1 MILKIELLDYQ
12 NGDEAGIKDVS
23 FIIKGENAYGYMKA
37 ENGIHRLVRISPF
50 DSNAKDILLFIC
62 YGFS

>member
-50 DSNAKDILLFIC
+50 DSNAKDIHHFHLLW
-62 YGFS
+62 